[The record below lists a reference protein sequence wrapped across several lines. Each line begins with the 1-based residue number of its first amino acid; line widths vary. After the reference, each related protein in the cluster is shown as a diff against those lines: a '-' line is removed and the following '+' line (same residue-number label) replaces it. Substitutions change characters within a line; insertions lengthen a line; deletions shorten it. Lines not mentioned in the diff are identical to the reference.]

1 MKLTV
6 FYHKNDI
13 DFLFQFSSVSEEYF
27 IEYESYAIEPDWEPG
42 TDNFFH
48 DKVTEAENMLVVLS
62 PQSLKGKWLPY
73 IIGYA
78 EGKKVNCHFY
88 LAQDERPRWAE
99 SFNISQSINDLIE
112 YYKYYN
118 DKWLEKATVRIAK
131 KTLIDQH
138 RDITL
143 TAFVEVVKEGDC
155 MLAGIYLEAG
165 YKASDRDRNGV
176 PLICW
181 AARNRKLPM
190 IKLLMKAGADLNAVS
205 DDRNGTALID
215 AVSEDDYEC
224 VVFLLQYGPD
234 LEVESKNGQT
244 AMTIASGHNNTEI
257 VRVLFEAGADMN
269 KKDKL
274 GMTAITYAKLQGNQD
289 ILSLFE
295 SDEE

>member
-27 IEYESYAIEPDWEPG
+27 IEYDSYAIEPDWEPG
-42 TDNFFH
+42 SDIHFH
-48 DKVTEAENMLVVLS
+48 EKVTQAENMLIVLS
-62 PQSLKGKWLPY
+62 SHSINGKWLPY
-73 IIGYA
+73 VIGYA
-78 EGKKVNCHFY
+78 EGKKINCHLY
-88 LAQDERPRWAE
+88 LAQDERPRWTE
-99 SFNISQSINDLIE
+99 SFNISQSIDDLIE

-165 YKASDRDRNGV
+165 YSASDRDRNGV

-190 IKLLMKAGADLNAVS
+190 IKLLMKAGADINAVS
-205 DDRNGTALID
+205 DDRNCTALID
-215 AVSEDDYEC
+215 AASEDDYEC
-224 VVFLLQYGPD
+224 VVFLLQYDPD

-244 AMTIASGHNNTEI
+244 ALTIASGHNKPDI
-257 VRVLFEAGADMN
+257 VRALFEAGADMN
-269 KKDKL
+269 KKDLL
-274 GMTAITYAKLQGNQD
+274 GMSAVTYAKLQGSQD
-289 ILSLFE
+289 IIDIFE
-295 SDEE
+295 GKES

>member
-13 DFLFQFSSVSEEYF
+13 DFLLKFSAVSEEYF
-27 IEYESYAIEPDWEPG
+27 IEYDSFAIEPEWDTG
-42 TDNFFH
+42 DHNLFH
-48 DKVTEAENMLVVLS
+48 EKVVEAENMLVVLS
-62 PQSLKGKWLPY
+62 TRSMKGTWLPY
-73 IIGYA
+73 VIGYA

-88 LAQDERPRWAE
+88 MIDGERPKWAG
-99 SFNISQSINDLIE
+99 SFNMSQSIEDLIE

-118 DKWLEKATVRIAK
+118 SKWLEKTTVRIAK
-131 KTLIDQH
+131 QTLIDQG

-155 MLAGIYLEAG
+155 MLAGVYLEAG
-165 YKASDRDRNGV
+165 YRADDRDKNGV

-190 IKLLMKAGADLNAVS
+190 IKLLMKAGADINAVS

-224 VVFLLQYGPD
+224 VVFLLQYNPD
-234 LEVESKNGQT
+234 LDVESKNGQT
-244 AMTIASGHNNTEI
+244 ALTIASGHNNVEI
-257 VRVLFEAGADMN
+257 VRVLFEAGSDKD

-274 GMTAITYAKLQGNQD
+274 GMTAVTYAKLQGNQD
-289 ILSLFE
+289 ILDILE
-295 SDEE
+295 